1 MQAHS
6 FKLTVHMASSLDG
19 YIAKKDNSV
28 EWFDTSSSYENGI
41 ELTADQTKSFL
52 DSINCYV
59 MGAHTYEHAIALA
72 STYGWAYADTP
83 MIVVSH
89 RKLPLQHS
97 NVEIYSGDLMQLVN
111 EKLKTRYN
119 NVWVAGGAMLAREF
133 IRLQLA
139 DEIRLSVL
147 PIILGEGIPLFD
159 DYMQE
164 QALYLKE
171 STAYKNGMVEMIYG
185 LKTGRPELN
194 K

>member
-1 MQAHS
+1 MPGKK
-6 FKLTVHMASSLDG
+6 FNLTVHMVSSLDG
-19 YIAKKDNSV
+19 FIAKKDNSI
-28 EWFDTSSSYENGI
+28 EWFNTSSDYENGI
-41 ELTADQTKSFL
+41 ELTNEQTTSFL
-52 DSINCYV
+52 QSINCYV

-72 STYGWAYADTP
+72 DTYGWAYGNTP

-119 NVWVAGGAMLAREF
+119 SVWVAGGAMLAREF

-139 DEIRLSVL
+139 DEIRLSIL
-147 PIILGEGIPLFD
+147 PIILGDGIPMFD
-159 DYMQE
+159 GSLQE
-164 QALYLKE
+164 KALHLKE
-171 STAYKNGMVEMIYG
+171 LTAYKNGLVEIIYG